1 VIAPMFSSSPLAA
14 VACNLFN
21 YTFTGPEPAEQYE
34 WFLVLF
40 KAGTADI
47 IGQIATVPFTFAP

>member
-1 VIAPMFSSSPLAA
+1 MFSSSPLAA
-14 VACNLFN
+14 VACNLFS